1 MRGIVREG
9 QAFKQFSLSVAD
21 ARTFLSALNEDYK
34 LEMITDLA
42 AK

>member
-21 ARTFLSALNEDYK
+21 ARTFTQALGEDYK
-34 LEMITDLA
+34 AEMIDDLA